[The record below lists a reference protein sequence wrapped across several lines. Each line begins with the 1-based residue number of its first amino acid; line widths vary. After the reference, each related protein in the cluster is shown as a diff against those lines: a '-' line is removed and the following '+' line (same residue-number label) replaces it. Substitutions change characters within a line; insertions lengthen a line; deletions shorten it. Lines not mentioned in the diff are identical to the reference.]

1 MLECAYKTAC
11 HIVIS
16 CEDEM
21 IKSVWSATCCV
32 GVSSL
37 SPKQQVIWLFL
48 RNYSH
53 LLFLNI
59 EFTRIVAWE
68 RDEIKGELMVKRN
81 MYTYLYDTCCWV
93 QTYVWLATWE
103 IGSIILKPKDIIY
116 YFNIIFIR
124 QKFPSNNLHEIEES
138 FFFFFRLRF
147 VYFWSIVVEASYILC
162 LFFCFYT

>member
-1 MLECAYKTAC
+1 
-11 HIVIS
+11 
-16 CEDEM
+16 M

-138 FFFFFRLRF
+138 FFFSLG
-147 VYFWSIVVEASYILC
+147 WGLSIFDLLSLKASFLFLYLNIYYILFGYKSNLWWYC
-162 LFFCFYT
+162 